1 MKLILIE
8 PGGLLGCPVPGDP
21 IPDLVLDHQH
31 AQLFELFAKFTD
43 IETDQAVIGIHV
55 GMMIEDLVRAG
66 YIDFQYGCQVTSTRL
81 INLQETRIEIFQG
94 GQIRWFGVLQVGLID
109 QLNTAVK
116 HRFFFRFEPT
126 FPASCQ
132 LHEGK
137 DEVHLERD
145 RVFFLAVVQVEVEW
159 IDVLAG
165 ID

>member
-8 PGGLLGCPVPGDP
+8 PGGLLGCPVPGDA

-31 AQLFELFAKFTD
+31 AQLLELFAKFTD

-55 GMMIEDLVRAG
+55 GVMVEDLVRAG
-66 YIDFQYGCQVTSTRL
+66 NIDFQYGCQITGTRL
-81 INLQETRIEIFQG
+81 INLQETCIEIFQN

-116 HRFFFRFEPT
+116 HRFFFRLEPT
-126 FPASCQ
+126 FPASSQ

-145 RVFFLAVVQVEVEW
+145 RIFFLAVVQVEVER
-159 IDVLAG
+159 IDVLTG